1 MDFFHL
7 TIVGLV
13 MQKILIIPQIEF
25 QMMKYES
32 FIGGIYSQTQSS
44 WEPQICSFLY
54 PLQPNNNFLNQTISN
69 FHSWVLYYA
78 FFDVCQ
84 YTVATFWVVMKVVG
98 VEKWHQKINI
108 HEAIKYPAHGA
119 PLVFSNITWSNKT
132 FCWEF
137 LGIRYWEQVKIKCC
151 PRP

>member
-7 TIVGLV
+7 TIVGLI

-54 PLQPNNNFLNQTISN
+54 PLQPNNYFLNQTIS
-69 FHSWVLYYA
+69 
-78 FFDVCQ
+78 
-84 YTVATFWVVMKVVG
+84 
-98 VEKWHQKINI
+98 I
-108 HEAIKYPAHGA
+108 HEYYTMHFLMYA
-119 PLVFSNITWSNKT
+119 NI
-132 FCWEF
+132 
-137 LGIRYWEQVKIKCC
+137 L
-151 PRP
+151 